1 MTLCVWYFHKRPL
14 LHNQFSSPPFLAR
27 LPMIHSPLLLTA
39 SPPRAQASLRAFSRC
54 LLVLLC
60 VGLGLAP
67 AQAQR
72 MAAGTNHTLAVRTDG
87 TLWAWGDNSYGQ
99 LGDGTTT
106 ARLVPTQV
114 GTATDW
120 QSVAAGGEH
129 TLAVGTDGTL
139 WAWGSNSYGQLGD
152 GQPYY
157 TATPLLIYPLTPTA
171 ARARPGLRARPR
183 AQPGP
188 RPSRL
193 ARLARR
199 DPVELG
205 RCPGAVCAHGPGGTP
220 LAAGRGPGP
229 VPAPSH
235 AARATRPD
243 RPPRARTEA
252 TGYVL
257 IVRVVNYR
265 LQHVQ

>member
-129 TLAVGTDGTL
+129 TLAVRTDGTL

-171 ARARPGLRARPR
+171 ARARALDSGLAPVPNPAHDQVALPGWPAETQWSLVDAQGRCARTGQGARLSLQDVAPGLY
-183 AQPGP
+183 
-188 RPSRL
+188 L
-193 ARLARR
+193 L
-199 DPVELG
+199 
-205 RCPGAVCAHGPGGTP
+205 
-220 LAAGRGPGP
+220 
-229 VPAPSH
+229 
-235 AARATRPD
+235 RATRPGQ
-243 RPPRARTEA
+243 RARTA
-252 TGYVL
+252 RL
-257 IVRVVNYR
+257 VREQKPPVTS
-265 LQHVQ
+265 